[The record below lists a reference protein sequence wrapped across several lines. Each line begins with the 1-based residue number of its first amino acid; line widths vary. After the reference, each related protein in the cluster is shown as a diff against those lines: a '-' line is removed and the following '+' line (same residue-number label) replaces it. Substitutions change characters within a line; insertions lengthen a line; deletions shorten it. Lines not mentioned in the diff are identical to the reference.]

1 MGFFIVVIMKKMWQK
16 SEEKRY
22 IIFPAITLFCL
33 AGWIGSLLLPDKV
46 LDTYSVNM
54 TEEEGDTEELL
65 SLAEGN
71 HVRYQM
77 DTKGIPMKGIQVGIN
92 KQGREISG
100 ILHYDVYVMKDGNET
115 LASSNVYDLSEGY
128 DLQYVYLPY
137 DGYEKCTG
145 QLSIDFYTQDNTAEV
160 MSPALM
166 ANHTMTADTVTMST
180 ADPQFSGSLKG
191 SYIYTHDT
199 YPFLYDFR
207 IMTCIFLAAS
217 MAVHYPHKNRRGG
230 KQHEAGA

>member
-1 MGFFIVVIMKKMWQK
+1 MHILFPVI
-16 SEEKRY
+16 
-22 IIFPAITLFCL
+22 TVFCL
-33 AGWIGSLLLPDKV
+33 LGWIGSLLLPDKV

-65 SLAEGN
+65 SLAGEN

-77 DTKGIPMKGIQVGIN
+77 DTRGLPMRGIQVGIN

-100 ILHYDVYVMKDGNET
+100 ILHYDVYAGKEGGET
-115 LASSNVYDLSEGY
+115 LMSSNVYDLAEGY

-137 DGYEKCTG
+137 ADYEKCAG
-145 QLSIDFYTQDNTAEV
+145 QLCIDFYTEGNTEEA

-166 ANHTMTADTVTMST
+166 ANHTMTADTVTLST
-180 ADPQFSGSLKG
+180 ADPEFTGSLKG

-217 MAVHYPHKNRRGG
+217 MAVRYPHKKKREG